1 MNGDYEGRGKRG
13 EGRVAG
19 GSMTR
24 WVRLAGRF
32 ARHSPLATLPL
43 LFAACEWFTDFKQQP
58 KIDPWESPADSVPP
72 RASPQYSVPITGTFA
87 PAYAVSYQPL
97 PATVDSMSGLANP
110 TAPADSSLANGR
122 RHFQINC
129 SVCHGDNGSGNGPA
143 TKYGMPAINLLTDIT
158 KNRTDGYVY
167 GMIRNGRGL
176 MPTYDRIEEMD
187 RWDVVNYVRALQ
199 GRLGRAAII
208 GPLGY
213 PGQGGATVPT
223 YSAIG
228 PTRPVP
234 HNVSQYADSA
244 LARQVRGIEGSAAVP
259 TAGEHGAPR

>member
-1 MNGDYEGRGKRG
+1 MLL
-13 EGRVAG
+13 AAPLL
-19 GSMTR
+19 
-24 WVRLAGRF
+24 LAG
-32 ARHSPLATLPL
+32 
-43 LFAACEWFTDFKQQP
+43 CEWFTDFKQQP
-58 KIDPWESPADSVPP
+58 KIDPWESAADTVPP

-87 PAYAVSYQPL
+87 PAYAVSYQAM
-97 PATVDSMSGLANP
+97 PATVDSMSGIANP
-110 TAPADSSLANGR
+110 TAPNDSSLANGR

-158 KNRTDGYVY
+158 KNRTDGYIY

-199 GRLGRAAII
+199 GRLDRPAAI

-213 PGQGGATVPT
+213 PGQGGFTVPT

-234 HNVSQYADSA
+234 HNVSQYTDSA
-244 LARQVRGIEGSAAVP
+244 LARQVRGIAGSTATP
-259 TAGEHGAPR
+259 TPAEHGGGR

>member
-1 MNGDYEGRGKRG
+1 
-13 EGRVAG
+13 
-19 GSMTR
+19 
-24 WVRLAGRF
+24 
-32 ARHSPLATLPL
+32 L
-43 LFAACEWFTDFKQQP
+43 LFTACDWFTDFKRQP
-58 KIDPWESPADSVPP
+58 KIDPWESPADTVPP

-87 PAYAVSYQPL
+87 PAYAVSYQAL

-110 TAPADSSLANGR
+110 TEPSDSSLANGR

-199 GRLGRAAII
+199 GRLDRPAAI

-213 PGQGGATVPT
+213 PGQGGVTVPT
-223 YSAIG
+223 YTAIG

-234 HNVSQYADSA
+234 HNVSQYTDSA
-244 LARQVRGIEGSAAVP
+244 LARQVRGIEGSTAVP
-259 TAGEHGAPR
+259 TAADHGAPR